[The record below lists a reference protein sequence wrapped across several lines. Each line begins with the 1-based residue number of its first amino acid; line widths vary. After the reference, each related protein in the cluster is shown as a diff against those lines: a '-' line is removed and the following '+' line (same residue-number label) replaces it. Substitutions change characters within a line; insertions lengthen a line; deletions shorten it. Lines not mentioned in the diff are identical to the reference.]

1 MDIYLEVEK
10 LMEYSVKNGFV
21 DEEDKILITNFVLEC
36 IELDTYRCFSDEEK
50 EIIKKEI
57 EKLEYPSKLLNNIVN
72 WASEN
77 GKIKNNTATFH
88 DLLNSKIM
96 GYCY

>member
-36 IELDTYRCFSDEEK
+36 IELDTYRCF
-50 EIIKKEI
+50 
-57 EKLEYPSKLLNNIVN
+57 
-72 WASEN
+72 
-77 GKIKNNTATFH
+77 
-88 DLLNSKIM
+88 
-96 GYCY
+96 